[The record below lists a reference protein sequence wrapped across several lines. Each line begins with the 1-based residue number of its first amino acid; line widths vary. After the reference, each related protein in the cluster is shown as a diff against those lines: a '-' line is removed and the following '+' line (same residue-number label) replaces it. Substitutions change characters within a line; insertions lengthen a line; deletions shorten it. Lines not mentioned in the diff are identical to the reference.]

1 MARNLA
7 NHLKLDN
14 LNKND
19 TDAPKQTYVFVNPL
33 CGLKRNGYL
42 LYCIE

>member
-19 TDAPKQTYVFVNPL
+19 TDVPKQTFVFINPL
-33 CGLKRNGYL
+33 FGLGIVGYL
-42 LYCIE
+42 LYHFV